1 MNKSHLLMGAAA
13 FAVAVSVSQP
23 VFAQNAA
30 DCVDSD
36 GNGVCDSDESGA
48 IVVTGSR
55 IARPNLESTVPV
67 VTITG
72 EDLSQTG
79 RVSVG
84 DVLNDLPAL
93 QSTFSQAN
101 STRFLGTAGLNLL
114 DLRGLGTQRTLVLVN
129 GRRHVGADVL
139 SNAVSPDVNTFPSDL
154 IERVDVVT
162 GGNSAVYGSDAIAGV
177 VNFVLKKDF
186 EGIQVRGQGGVSQY
200 GDAGTYYGSLLAGKN
215 FADGRGNVAINL
227 EYARQNETYG
237 SGRSYL
243 RSRDVFLAVDTDP
256 AGAPNGSDGI
266 PDNIFYR
273 DTRLAS
279 ISAAGTVLF
288 RRANGV
294 GNGACGQDST
304 GISYSCAYIFNS
316 QGQLVPQTGTRVG
329 FGPTGTF
336 VGGNGENAREGQLL
350 QLLPQLN
357 RYSANLIGH
366 FEISPAFV
374 PFIEAKYVRTDSS
387 GTGASGPAFFQGST
401 VDGFYER
408 PRLDNPYLSAQA
420 RDLIAAQILASGI
433 NPNTTSTA
441 NPAALTAGQIAA
453 IANGS
458 FRFPIRKNLV
468 DLGVRRENA
477 RRETYRA
484 VFGVGGEFNDDWNYE
499 VAVNYGEFRE
509 ATKVLGNLNVQ
520 RFLLSMDAVRDP
532 SGAIVCGSKLDPT
545 RAYDDFGGDAAVLAA
560 DIAACQP
567 FNPFGAG
574 NVSQAA
580 KDYVITDTTSKGK
593 ITQLNLTAFL
603 SGDSSQWFELPGG
616 PVGFAVGAEYRRETA
631 FFRADPLVSS
641 GYTFYNAIAEFDP
654 TSFEV
659 KEVYGE
665 LRLPILKDLPF
676 ANELS
681 VSAAGR
687 ISDYKGSTG
696 TVYAYNV
703 GIDYS
708 PFEDLRFRGSYARA
722 VRAPNLSDLYS
733 PQSQNFAPG
742 FGDPCSAINVGLGSN
757 TRAANCAAAGIPAA
771 YDYRYASSLEILS
784 GGNPLLNAETSDSY
798 TVGAVYQPSFVP
810 GLSLSVD
817 YFDITVN
824 KVITAPSAQQIVN
837 ACYDAV
843 DLNNQFCALFDRV
856 APGQTGP
863 GDEEQY
869 RIIEGSL
876 QQTLLNYASLKTRGL
891 DIELGYNHRFS
902 EDFKIST
909 RVIYTHSLEN
919 AAFLNPADPTR
930 GDTFNGELGSPKDA
944 FNWDIDLDFGKFFV
958 NYQARYLSKM
968 TISTFESVNSYQGR
982 DPENLDFS
990 TVNYYPDIVYMDI
1003 RTGFN
1008 IKPGSTFYLGVDNL
1022 TNRIPPLGATGIGG
1036 GSGIYESIG
1045 RRFYAGVSAKF

>member
-13 FAVAVSVSQP
+13 FAVAISVSQP
-23 VFAQNAA
+23 VLAQTAA

-36 GNGVCDSDESGA
+36 ANGVCDSDETTS
-48 IVVTGSR
+48 IIVTGSR

-186 EGIQVRGQGGVSQY
+186 EGIQVRGQGGISQY
-200 GDAGTYYGSLLAGKN
+200 GDAGTYYGSLLAGQN

-237 SGRSYL
+237 SGRGYL
-243 RSRDVFLAVDTDP
+243 RSRDVFIAVDTDP
-256 AGAPNGSDGI
+256 ANAVNGSDGI

-288 RRANGV
+288 RRANGT
-294 GNGACGQDST
+294 GNGACGQDTT
-304 GISYSCAYIFNS
+304 GVSYSCAYIFNA
-316 QGQLVPQTGTRVG
+316 QGQLVPQTGSRIG

-350 QLLPQLN
+350 QLIPQLN

-366 FEISPAFV
+366 FEVSPAFV
-374 PFIEAKYVRTDSS
+374 PFVEAKYVRTDSS
-387 GTGASGPAFFQGST
+387 GTGGSGPAFIQGST

-408 PRLDNPYLSAQA
+408 PRLDNPYLSTQA
-420 RDLIAAQILASGI
+420 RTLIAQQILASGV
-433 NPNTTSTA
+433 NPNSTA
-441 NPAALTAGQIAA
+441 TNPAALTAAQIAA
-453 IANGS
+453 IADGS

-468 DLGVRRENA
+468 DLGVRREDA

-484 VFGVGGEFNDDWNYE
+484 VIGVGGEFNDDWNYE
-499 VAVNYGEFRE
+499 IAANYGEFHE

-520 RFLLSMDAVRDP
+520 RFLLSMDAVRAP
-532 SGAIVCGSKLDPT
+532 GGAIVCGSQLDPS
-545 RAYDDFGGDAAVLAA
+545 RAYDDFGGNAANLAA
-560 DIAACQP
+560 DIAACKP

-574 NVSQAA
+574 NVSQEA
-580 KDYVITDTTSKGK
+580 KDYVLTDTVSKGK

-631 FFRADPLVSS
+631 FFRADPFVSQ
-641 GYTFYNAIAEFDP
+641 GYTFYNAIEEFDP

-703 GIDYS
+703 GVDYS
-708 PFEDLRFRGSYARA
+708 PFEDLRIRGSYARA

-742 FGDPCSAINVGLGSN
+742 FGDPCSAINIGGGSD
-757 TRAANCAAAGIPAA
+757 TRPANCAAAGIPTT

-784 GGNPLLNAETSDSY
+784 GGNPDLNEETSDSY
-798 TVGAVYQPSFVP
+798 TLGAVYQPSYLP

-824 KVITAPSAQQIVN
+824 NVITAPSAQQIVN

-843 DLNNQFCALFDRV
+843 DLNNQFCALFSRV
-856 APGQTGP
+856 ATGQTGP
-863 GDEEQY
+863 GGEEQY

-876 QQTLLNYASLKTRGL
+876 QQTLLNYASLKTRGI
-891 DIELGYNHRFS
+891 DVELGYSHRFN
-902 EDFKIST
+902 EDFKLST

-919 AAFLNPADPTR
+919 ASFLNPADPTR
-930 GDTFNGELGSPKDA
+930 GNTFNGELGSPKDA
-944 FNWDIDLDFGKFFV
+944 FNWDIDLDLGKFFM
-958 NYQARYLSKM
+958 NYQVRYLSKM
-968 TISTFESVNSYQGR
+968 TVSTYESVNSYQGR
-982 DPENLDFS
+982 DPENLDFADI
-990 TVNYYPDIVYMDI
+990 NYYPDIVYMDL
-1003 RTGFN
+1003 RAGFN
-1008 IKPGSTFYLGVDNL
+1008 IKPGSTFYMGVDNL
-1022 TNRIPPLGATGIGG
+1022 TNRIPPLGATGIGA

-1045 RRFYAGVSAKF
+1045 RRFYAGITAKF